1 MRRVLVM
8 TLVLIGASVLPAF
21 AQGDRGQIAGFVK
34 DQTGGVI
41 PGATVTAT
49 NSQTRLTW
57 TAVTDS
63 RGYYVF
69 PALPPGGYELSVEQD
84 GGRGGNG
91 DTNRPP
97 CSLYFSVSS
106 ECFRT

>member
-1 MRRVLVM
+1 M
-8 TLVLIGASVLPAF
+8 TLVLAVVGVLPAF

-57 TAVTDS
+57 TAVTDA
-63 RGYYVF
+63 RGYYV
-69 PALPPGGYELSVEQD
+69 LPRCRRARTRSPWSCRAS
-84 GGRGGNG
+84 RGGS
-91 DTNRPP
+91 RPA
-97 CSLYFSVSS
+97 
-106 ECFRT
+106 